1 MIKPKVILELEI
13 DETKLPKD
21 WEKYLEEF
29 FLNLDNQII
38 TFGQE
43 TKKLIKIKKIEIS
56 TKTKE

>member
-21 WEKYLEEF
+21 WEKYIEEF